1 MLTKI
6 SQFYKSEIGAAVK
19 PLTSIIGPL
28 MIVVVGGIIIAMY
41 LPMFRLLTLIH

>member
-28 MIVVVGGIIIAMY
+28 MIVVVGGIIAMY
-41 LPMFRLLTLIH
+41 PPMFEIFELVE

>member
-19 PLTSIIGPL
+19 PLTSIIEPL

-41 LPMFRLLTLIH
+41 QPMFQIFQLVE